1 MYLNVDTIELGFVVS
16 LETLREVLKGLSV
29 NGRKWWIA
37 SDPSDALETHTV
49 TIGHGDPGCKDRL
62 NTLYFKVP
70 VINDDK
76 PTARYGN
83 LILLFDC
90 SVISAE
96 QPGLYREGGRVWK
109 DSLADLEAFFDPIQR
124 ALIAK
129 LREA

>member
-1 MYLNVDTIELGFVVS
+1 MTRLM
-16 LETLREVLKGLSV
+16 LS
-29 NGRKWWIA
+29 KLMI
-37 SDPSDALETHTV
+37 V

-76 PTARYGN
+76 PTAGYGN

-96 QPGLYREGGRVWK
+96 QPGSIVEDGRVWK